1 MHDAISLYCDAWLS
15 KSVTADASFIM
26 MHEAISLCYDACL
39 YESKNDAFYYNSR
52 WFEGGTDDVI
62 VYCHLGSFNYDAFL
76 IQSVLYHIRLSPSFN
91 AKINP

>member
-1 MHDAISLYCDAWLS
+1 MMLYLY
-15 KSVTADASFIM
+15 VM
-26 MHEAISLCYDACL
+26 MHVYMKVKMML
-39 YESKNDAFYYNSR
+39 FYYNSR